1 MKSHLFQ
8 EAIKVFNQLLS
19 CLESPSSHS
28 KNTLFDSSPIKPT
41 TECHYLIGVCYFHLG
56 DYEKVVQELTQVI
69 GFDQEYRKNVYLFLG
84 IAYKKLFMIEEAL
97 LVLGKALT
105 LYPKYLDVLL
115 LRAKILSKQKRFYD
129 SVEDLNKC
137 IKIDPENIQAYVSK
151 ADCLRNLTR
160 FREAI
165 NIYTEVLEK

>member
-1 MKSHLFQ
+1 
-8 EAIKVFNQLLS
+8 
-19 CLESPSSHS
+19 
-28 KNTLFDSSPIKPT
+28 
-41 TECHYLIGVCYFHLG
+41 
-56 DYEKVVQELTQVI
+56 VI

-165 NIYTEVLEK
+165 NIYTEVLGK